1 MVMAT
6 VKKEKPSSAE
16 GCARCR
22 CLPEQAG
29 RRPDGIFLY
38 LEDSAGVIVNAKGEM
53 KGSANCRRG

>member
-1 MVMAT
+1 MAT

-53 KGSANCRRG
+53 K